1 MPFLDK
7 LLAASFTCY
16 SPSFLKTYRLEQFY
30 FWWQIRVLFR
40 FSLRNKMLPIVALV
54 LLVYS
59 FTRVVSPLNYTSDYV
74 SAHDDITDDGVIV
87 AKQDV

>member
-1 MPFLDK
+1 
-7 LLAASFTCY
+7 
-16 SPSFLKTYRLEQFY
+16 
-30 FWWQIRVLFR
+30 
-40 FSLRNKMLPIVALV
+40 MLPMVALV

-59 FTRVVSPLNYTSDYV
+59 FTRVVSPLIYTSDYV